1 MTKVFQ
7 NDLPKRRGLIEFLA
21 ILIAG
26 GAGVV
31 VALFSD
37 FVQKGDT
44 SALLILNTF
53 MNGSLDLDIPILHL
67 ATALLI
73 AGAIAVLVFDPR
85 TKRAAFM
92 IGASILAIFTTV
104 IPVQDYENLVP
115 ILEEV
120 LPLLELENGVIRN
133 EDTSDTEDT
142 GAATSPDDSASL
154 MPQNSR
160 TQLALASP
168 RQDSNRHCQPVN
180 ENTNC
185 YGQTNVRLP
194 LDSVAKLDEYSAK
207 AIIES
212 R

>member
-1 MTKVFQ
+1 MTKVYK
-7 NDLPKRRGLIEFLA
+7 NDLHKRRGPIDFLT

-37 FVQKGDT
+37 LVQKGDT
-44 SALLILNTF
+44 SALLVMNTF
-53 MNGSLDLDIPILHL
+53 MNSSLNLDIPILHQ

-104 IPVQDYENLVP
+104 IPVQDFGDLIP
-115 ILEEV
+115 IVEEV
-120 LPLLELENGVIRN
+120 LPLLELENGVITN
-133 EDTSDTEDT
+133 EDTSGNEDT

-160 TQLALASP
+160 TQLALAGP
-168 RQDSNRHCQPVN
+168 RPPKWP
-180 ENTNC
+180 
-185 YGQTNVRLP
+185 G
-194 LDSVAKLDEYSAK
+194 
-207 AIIES
+207 
-212 R
+212 

>member
-1 MTKVFQ
+1 MTKVFK

-53 MNGSLDLDIPILHL
+53 MNGSLDLDIPILHQ

-104 IPVQDYENLVP
+104 IPVQDYENLIP

-133 EDTSDTEDT
+133 EDTSDSEDT

-160 TQLALASP
+160 TQLALTSP

-194 LDSVAKLDEYSAK
+194 LDSVAKLFLDCDL
-207 AIIES
+207 
-212 R
+212 RT

>member
-1 MTKVFQ
+1 MTKVFK

-160 TQLALASP
+160 TQLALAGP
-168 RQDSNRHCQPVN
+168 RPPKWP
-180 ENTNC
+180 
-185 YGQTNVRLP
+185 G
-194 LDSVAKLDEYSAK
+194 
-207 AIIES
+207 
-212 R
+212 